1 MMVEK
6 RGSIHFE
13 EIPMAKNL
21 TAQQK
26 ELAKGMVRV
35 NHLYRSALKVAMTQV
50 EILDEE
56 FASLY
61 DHSPIHHI
69 EYRIKTLD
77 SITDKLRRR
86 GYEVTID
93 NIYAHIHDVAGIR
106 VICNYLDDIYY
117 LRSLLTRSE
126 SFKVL
131 RETDYIK
138 TPKDTGYRSLHLVV
152 EVPIVISE
160 GTLKLPVEIQL
171 RTIAMD
177 MWASLEHELRYK
189 SRRKFSQDDAYR
201 LRLCS
206 DAISEVD
213 REMQNIYQG
222 AGPEYSEKR
231 KKGEKKA
238 D

>member
-6 RGSIHFE
+6 PNRPSL
-13 EIPMAKNL
+13 KNVHL
-21 TAQQK
+21 PNSTPQQEM
-26 ELAKGMVRV
+26 ELAQGMVRV
-35 NHLYRSALKVAMTQV
+35 NHLYRSALKVAVAQM

-56 FASLY
+56 FATLN
-61 DHSPIHHI
+61 DRSPIHHI

-77 SITDKLRRR
+77 SIVEKLQRR
-86 GYEVTID
+86 GHAVTID
-93 NIYAHIHDVAGIR
+93 NIYAYVQDVAGIR
-106 VICNYLDDIYY
+106 IICNYLDDIYY
-117 LRSLLTRSE
+117 LRSLLTRNE
-126 SFKVL
+126 SFRVIQ
-131 RETDYIK
+131 EVDYIK
-138 TPKDTGYRSLHLVV
+138 TPKPSGYRSLHLIV

-160 GTLKLPVEIQL
+160 GTLHLPVEIQL

-189 SRRKFSQDDAYR
+189 SDRHWGPAESNR

-206 DAISEVD
+206 DAIYEVD

-222 AGPEYSEKR
+222 KAPEYE
-231 KKGEKKA
+231 

>member
-1 MMVEK
+1 MMIEK
-6 RGSIHFE
+6 NGSIE
-13 EIPMAKNL
+13 LRDISIAEDLPSEM
-21 TAQQK
+21 K
-26 ELAKGMVRV
+26 EVAAGMVRV
-35 NHLYRSALKVAMTQV
+35 KHLYRSALKVAVTQM

-56 FASLY
+56 FAGLY

-69 EYRIKTLD
+69 EHRIKTLD
-77 SITDKLRRR
+77 STVKKLKRR
-86 GYEVTID
+86 GYAVTID
-93 NIYAHIHDVAGIR
+93 NIYAHIQDMAGVR

-117 LRSLLTRSE
+117 LRGLLTRTE
-126 SFKVL
+126 SFHVI

-138 TPKDTGYRSLHLVV
+138 EPKDSGYRSLHLIV

-189 SRRKFSQDDAYR
+189 SDRQFTEQDAAR

-206 DAISEVD
+206 DAISEID

-222 AGPEYSEKR
+222 KAPEYE
-231 KKGEKKA
+231 

>member
-1 MMVEK
+1 MMIEK
-6 RGSIHFE
+6 NGSIELRDISIAE
-13 EIPMAKNL
+13 ELPSEM
-21 TAQQK
+21 K
-26 ELAKGMVRV
+26 EVAAGMVRV
-35 NHLYRSALKVAMTQV
+35 KHLYRSALKVAVTQM

-56 FASLY
+56 FAGLY

-69 EYRIKTLD
+69 EHRIKTLD
-77 SITDKLRRR
+77 STVKKLKRR
-86 GYEVTID
+86 GYAVTID
-93 NIYAHIHDVAGIR
+93 NIYAHIQDMAGVR

-117 LRSLLTRSE
+117 LRGLLTRTE
-126 SFKVL
+126 SFHVI

-138 TPKDTGYRSLHLVV
+138 EPKDSGYRSLHLIV

-189 SRRKFSQDDAYR
+189 SDRQFTEQDAAR

-206 DAISEVD
+206 DAISEID
-213 REMQNIYQG
+213 REMQDIYQG
-222 AGPEYSEKR
+222 NEPKYHA
-231 KKGEKKA
+231 
-238 D
+238 

>member
-6 RGSIHFE
+6 INQLSLHNIHLPGST
-13 EIPMAKNL
+13 P
-21 TAQQK
+21 QK
-26 ELAKGMVRV
+26 ETELAQGMVRV
-35 NHLYRSALKVAMTQV
+35 NHLYRSALKIAVAQM

-56 FASLY
+56 FATLN
-61 DHSPIHHI
+61 DRSPIHHI

-77 SITDKLRRR
+77 SIVEKLQRR
-86 GYEVTID
+86 GHEVTID
-93 NIYAHIHDVAGIR
+93 NIYAYVQDVAGIR
-106 VICNYLDDIYY
+106 IICNYLDDIYY
-117 LRSLLTRSE
+117 LRSLLTRNE
-126 SFKVL
+126 SFRVIQ
-131 RETDYIK
+131 EVDYIK
-138 TPKDTGYRSLHLVV
+138 TPKPSGYRSLHLIV

-160 GTLKLPVEIQL
+160 GTLHLPVEIQL

-189 SRRKFSQDDAYR
+189 SDRHWGPAESNR

-206 DAISEVD
+206 DAIYEVD

-222 AGPEYSEKR
+222 KPPEYE
-231 KKGEKKA
+231 

>member
-77 SITDKLRRR
+77 SIIDKLRRR
-86 GYEVTID
+86 GYEVSID

-222 AGPEYSEKR
+222 TGPEYSEKR

>member
-1 MMVEK
+1 MMIEK
-6 RGSIHFE
+6 SGSIELRDISIAE
-13 EIPMAKNL
+13 ELPSEM
-21 TAQQK
+21 K
-26 ELAKGMVRV
+26 EVAAGMVRV
-35 NHLYRSALKVAMTQV
+35 KHLYRSALKVAVTQM

-56 FASLY
+56 FAGLY

-69 EYRIKTLD
+69 EHRIKTLD
-77 SITDKLRRR
+77 STVKKLKRR
-86 GYEVTID
+86 GYAVTID
-93 NIYAHIHDVAGIR
+93 NIYAHIQDMAGVR

-117 LRSLLTRSE
+117 LRGLLTRTE
-126 SFKVL
+126 SFHVI

-138 TPKDTGYRSLHLVV
+138 EPKDSGYRSLHLIV

-189 SRRKFSQDDAYR
+189 SDRQFTEQDAAR

-206 DAISEVD
+206 DAISEID
-213 REMQNIYQG
+213 REMQDIYQG
-222 AGPEYSEKR
+222 NEPKYHA
-231 KKGEKKA
+231 
-238 D
+238 